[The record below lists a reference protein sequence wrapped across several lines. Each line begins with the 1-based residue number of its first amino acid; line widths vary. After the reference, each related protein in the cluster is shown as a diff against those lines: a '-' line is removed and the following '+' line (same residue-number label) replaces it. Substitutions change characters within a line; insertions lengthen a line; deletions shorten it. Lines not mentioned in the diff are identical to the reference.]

1 MGLDKVEV
9 ELRLIQLLCKSEGL
23 RLKISDQ
30 PFKIENKLLQL
41 QSTESLQ
48 FSVQVVPQPSIHI
61 QDNDGHIFHLVMNQG
76 QENSTEVNKIS
87 LNLVE

>member
-48 FSVQVVPQPSIHI
+48 FSVQEGCGASAEYTYSRQRWTYFSFSNEP
-61 QDNDGHIFHLVMNQG
+61 GAG
-76 QENSTEVNKIS
+76 K
-87 LNLVE
+87 